1 MISDDYLDNM
11 DRDKY
16 ALKMYKSYNSNGFIV
31 AVVNDLVVGFCR
43 YIFDCDSPYLD
54 ELSALYVRPDL
65 KGNGIYGMFVSASLY
80 HGGAFTG
87 ILRVIFV
94 FLVPSLLLGAVPVE
108 IIKSFSIIKC
118 LILLL
123 FSILWLIISIWF
135 FYRSIRRYESNS
147 FFGFGG

>member
-1 MISDDYLDNM
+1 M
-11 DRDKY
+11 DGENV
-16 ALKMYKSYNSNGFIV
+16 S
-31 AVVNDLVVGFCR
+31 
-43 YIFDCDSPYLD
+43 
-54 ELSALYVRPDL
+54 
-65 KGNGIYGMFVSASLY
+65 NGIYGMFVSASLY

-108 IIKSFSIIKC
+108 IIKSFSIVKC

-123 FSILWLIISIWF
+123 FSILWLILSIWF

-147 FFGFGG
+147 FFGFGR